1 MTTWWKW
8 SGKPSP
14 KNTMSGFITAL
25 GGTYGGVASLGGLLA
40 SEVAFSGTL
49 RSLPLFS
56 PEDTVEAVEAEV
68 EGSTAGGA
76 SLRDSSSALQPCN

>member
-1 MTTWWKW
+1 
-8 SGKPSP
+8 
-14 KNTMSGFITAL
+14 MSGFITAL
-25 GGTYGGVASLGGLLA
+25 GGTYGGVASLGLLA

-56 PEDTVEAVEAEV
+56 PEDTVEEVEAEV

>member
-49 RSLPLFS
+49 RSLLLFS
-56 PEDTVEAVEAEV
+56 PEDTVEEVEAEV
-68 EGSTAGGA
+68 EGSTAGDA
-76 SLRDSSSALQPCN
+76 SLRDSSSVLQPCN